1 MRLLTMAALAATTLA
16 TAASAQPYGGR
27 GGGSATLYEFP
38 NFQGRQYT
46 VTSETTNLPRQFNDQ
61 ARSARF
67 DGRWT
72 VCENADFGG
81 RCAELS
87 GDVPELNSIGLAERV
102 SSLRPGGRDGW
113 GREDWDR
120 NDDRGRPGGGW
131 SGGGRADARGVEG
144 ARTVFYPYPT
154 IRGADI
160 AAGSTSA
167 NEFCRR
173 NGHGGAAHYDSSE
186 RSSRAVDWNG
196 RLIGSSP
203 VLRDLLCRK
212 Y

>member
-1 MRLLTMAALAATTLA
+1 MRLFTMAALAAATMA
-16 TAASAQPYGGR
+16 TAAGAQPYAGR
-27 GGGSATLYEFP
+27 GGSATLYEFP
-38 NFQGRQYT
+38 DFEGRQFT

-67 DGRWT
+67 NGRWT

-81 RCAELS
+81 RCVELS
-87 GDVPELNSIGLAERV
+87 GAVPELNSVGLAERI
-102 SSLRPGGRDGW
+102 SSLRPAGRDGGW
-113 GREDWDR
+113 DRPDDDWD
-120 NDDRGRPGGGW
+120 GPGDGW
-131 SGGGRADARGVEG
+131 SGGGRRPGGRGVEG
-144 ARTVFYPYPT
+144 ARNVFYPYPT

-173 NGHGGAAHYDSSE
+173 MGNGGAAHYDSSE
-186 RSSRAVDWNG
+186 RSNRAVDWNG
-196 RLIGSSP
+196 RPIGASP

>member
-1 MRLLTMAALAATTLA
+1 MRLLTMAALAAMTLA

-27 GGGSATLYEFP
+27 GGSATLYEFP
-38 NFQGRQYT
+38 NFQGRQFT
-46 VTSETTNLPRQFNDQ
+46 VTSETTNLPRQFNDL

-81 RCAELS
+81 RCVELS
-87 GDVPELNSIGLAERV
+87 GAVPELNSVGLAERI
-102 SSLRPGGRDGW
+102 SSLRPAGRDGGW
-113 GREDWDR
+113 GRPDDDWD
-120 NDDRGRPGGGW
+120 RPGGGW
-131 SGGGRADARGVEG
+131 GGRLGGRGIDG
-144 ARTVFYPYPT
+144 ARSVFYPYPT
-154 IRGADI
+154 IRGSDI

-186 RSSRAVDWNG
+186 RAPRAVDHNG
-196 RLIGSSP
+196 RPIGPSP

>member
-1 MRLLTMAALAATTLA
+1 MRLFTMAAVAAMTLA
-16 TAASAQPYGGR
+16 TAASAQPYAGGR
-27 GGGSATLYEFP
+27 VGSATLYEFP
-38 NFQGRQYT
+38 DFQGRQFT

-67 DGRWT
+67 NGRWT

-81 RCAELS
+81 RCMELS
-87 GDVPELNSIGLAERV
+87 GDVPELDSVGLAERI
-102 SSLRPGGRDGW
+102 SSLRPAGRDGGW
-113 GREDWDR
+113 GRPDDDWD
-120 NDDRGRPGGGW
+120 RPGGGW
-131 SGGGRADARGVEG
+131 SGGGRPGGRGIDG

-154 IRGADI
+154 IRGSDI

-186 RSSRAVDWNG
+186 RAPRAVDWNG
-196 RLIGSSP
+196 RPIGPSP

>member
-1 MRLLTMAALAATTLA
+1 MRLFTMAAVAALTFA
-16 TAASAQPYGGR
+16 TMAQAQPYGGR
-27 GGGSATLYEFP
+27 GVSATLYEFP
-38 NFQGRQYT
+38 NFQGRQYR
-46 VTSETTNLPRQFNDQ
+46 VTGETTNLPRQFNDQ

-67 DGRWT
+67 EGRWQ

-81 RCAELS
+81 RCVELS
-87 GDVPELNSIGLAERV
+87 GDMPELNSVGLAERV
-102 SSLRPGGRDGW
+102 SSLRPMGRNGGWSGV
-113 GREDWDR
+113 G
-120 NDDRGRPGGGW
+120 GRPGG
-131 SGGGRADARGVEG
+131 RGVEG
-144 ARTVFYPYPT
+144 ARTVFYAYPT
-154 IRGADI
+154 IGGSDI

-173 NGHGGAAHYDSSE
+173 NGHGAAVHYDSSE

-196 RLIGSSP
+196 RPVGSST

>member
-1 MRLLTMAALAATTLA
+1 MRLFTMAAVAAMTLA

-27 GGGSATLYEFP
+27 GPSATLYELP
-38 NFQGRQYT
+38 NFQGRQFT

-67 DGRWT
+67 EGRWT

-81 RCAELS
+81 RCVDLS
-87 GDVPELNSIGLAERV
+87 GDMPELNSVGLAERI
-102 SSLRPGGRDGW
+102 SSLRPAGRDGGW
-113 GREDWDR
+113 GRD
-120 NDDRGRPGGGW
+120 DDRGRPGAGW
-131 SGGGRADARGVEG
+131 GGGGRPGDRGVEG
-144 ARTVFYPYPT
+144 ARAVFYAYPT
-154 IRGADI
+154 LRGADI

-173 NGHGGAAHYDSSE
+173 NGHGGAIHYDSSE

-196 RLIGSSP
+196 RPIGASP